1 MKVYWDVSPRAMFS
15 VRYIASFNNAIQS
28 PFPEYAWSIANR
40 PRTMTGSESGALRR
54 YAPGAVFR

>member
-1 MKVYWDVSPRAMFS
+1 MFPRAMFS
-15 VRYIASFNNAIQS
+15 VRYIASFNNAIPS